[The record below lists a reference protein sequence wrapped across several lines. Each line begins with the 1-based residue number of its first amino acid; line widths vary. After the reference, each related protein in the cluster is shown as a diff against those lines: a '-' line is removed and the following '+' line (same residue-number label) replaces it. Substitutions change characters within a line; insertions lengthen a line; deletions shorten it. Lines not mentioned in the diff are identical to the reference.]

1 MSYRAVALT
10 SSLHIIRVHARRWSS
25 CESPLAR
32 LLATIVI
39 HVLDVE
45 CVDMTR
51 YVAQNGQADVDE
63 QILKHPA
70 SAWNSEGN
78 KAGDVDLP
86 IPHPATAHT
95 PMGGKRM
102 VMRTRK
108 MAETTPMIAAWSSV
122 S

>member
-10 SSLHIIRVHARRWSS
+10 SILHIIRVHARRWSS

-70 SAWNSEGN
+70 SAWNSEGK

-86 IPHPATAHT
+86 IPHPATAQT
-95 PMGGKRM
+95 PMGGTEEMLVAIELSTITKG
-102 VMRTRK
+102 
-108 MAETTPMIAAWSSV
+108 SV
-122 S
+122 TYRGW